1 MHTKI
6 RHDIIFTADFGRSL
20 GHGCGLVVGG
30 DSIEESS
37 LEPIGSMNLLPLQQL
52 KWQAHMVSEW
62 HGLCDGA
69 LQDM

>member
-1 MHTKI
+1 MGKVNMFPS
-6 RHDIIFTADFGRSL
+6 DG
-20 GHGCGLVVGG
+20 GCSPIMGG
-30 DSIEESS
+30 DCRRGSS
-37 LEPIGSMNLLPLQQL
+37 SEPVGSLNTPPLQQL